1 MWSAIKL
8 GGAFKTGQT
17 FMIAVLAKI
26 INLFTTNVPII
37 KKSHLI
43 DLESKSTGWFLNSGK
58 IGAGCFHIKLHR
70 ICLIGF
76 LIQQYSEFFWSLFSR
91 IRIEYGE
98 IRSISLYS
106 VRLRK
111 NA

>member
-37 KKSHLI
+37 KKTI
-43 DLESKSTGWFLNSGK
+43 
-58 IGAGCFHIKLHR
+58 
-70 ICLIGF
+70 
-76 LIQQYSEFFWSLFSR
+76 
-91 IRIEYGE
+91 
-98 IRSISLYS
+98 
-106 VRLRK
+106 
-111 NA
+111 